1 VRATLE
7 QTEAQA
13 KAARVQVQEELLD
26 ARSQLAETSVQA
38 HLKLIE
44 IERLT
49 GERLSSLP
57 QTP

>member
-1 VRATLE
+1 
-7 QTEAQA
+7 
-13 KAARVQVQEELLD
+13 VQVQEELLD